1 MMNKIVNHPMWNTN
15 ALLFARV
22 LMGGFFLLAGITKV
36 SGIEGTA
43 EMIAGA
49 GLPMPVILAYL
60 AAILEIAAGA
70 AIILGKY
77 FKEAALSLALF
88 TFVISFIFHGPN
100 SWAENMM
107 QQLMFMKNMAIV
119 AGLLFMAAHGAGKTW
134 SLNI

>member
-1 MMNKIVNHPMWNTN
+1 MWHTH

-22 LMGGFFLLAGITKV
+22 LMGGFFLLAGISKA
-36 SGIEGTA
+36 SGIDGTVG
-43 EMIAGA
+43 MIAGA
-49 GLPMPVILAYL
+49 GLPMPLVLAWL

-77 FKEAALSLALF
+77 FKEASISLALF
-88 TFVISFIFHGPN
+88 VFVISFIFHSPN

-134 SLNI
+134 KVK

>member
-1 MMNKIVNHPMWNTN
+1 MNKIFNHPIWNTH

-22 LMGGFFLLAGITKV
+22 LMGGFFLLAGISKAT
-36 SGIEGTA
+36 GIDGTA
-43 EMIAGA
+43 GMISGA
-49 GLPMPVILAYL
+49 GLPAPLLLAWL
-60 AAILEIAAGA
+60 AAAFEIAAGA

-77 FKEAALSLALF
+77 FKEAAISLAVF

-107 QQLMFMKNMAIV
+107 QQLMFTKNMAIV

-134 SLNI
+134 RLNS